1 VLVDV
6 IAMLKVAVAVMDVVH
21 MIAMGDRL
29 TAVSFGVRARVT
41 DVHRLLGVVLVAVH
55 VIDVVVVL
63 DRLAPV
69 TRVVLVI
76 DRFSVRGHLSS
87 SSRRVTDDTSVRR
100 IGGAPQGRCPG
111 PASCPRP
118 ARSRIASA
126 HPAARVARADSS
138 VRVARLPN
146 GTEPTTYISR
156 RLRARGV
163 HRH

>member
-6 IAMLKVAVAVMDVVH
+6 IAMLEVAMAVMDVVH

-29 TAVSFGVRARVT
+29 TAVSFGVGARVAG
-41 DVHRLLGVVLVAVH
+41 VYRLLGVVLVAVH

-87 SSRRVTDDTSVRR
+87 SSPS
-100 IGGAPQGRCPG
+100 G
-111 PASCPRP
+111 
-118 ARSRIASA
+118 
-126 HPAARVARADSS
+126 H
-138 VRVARLPN
+138 
-146 GTEPTTYISR
+146 
-156 RLRARGV
+156 
-163 HRH
+163 